1 VGTQVVTALLRGR
14 VVLLVAV
21 ALTVQEAL
29 LASLKIR
36 GAHPDLMLLLP
47 IAFGLV
53 GGSERGAAMGFVS
66 GLLADLFVGTP
77 FGLSALVY
85 TLVGFGVGMAESDRL
100 GGGWWMTPLT
110 ATLASAAGVLLY
122 AGLGAAVGEGQMLH
136 EHLVTITIV
145 VAVVNGVLA
154 APTAR
159 LARWAMDLGRPGG
172 TWYTPVRSQS
182 R

>member
-1 VGTQVVTALLRGR
+1 VTALLRGR
-14 VVLLVAV
+14 VVLIVAV
-21 ALTVQEAL
+21 VLIIQQALMDAL
-29 LASLKIR
+29 KVR

-85 TLVGFGVGMAESDRL
+85 TLVGFGVGMTGGDRL
-100 GGGWWMTPLT
+100 GGGWWVTPLT
-110 ATLASAAGVLLY
+110 ATLASAAGVVLY

-136 EHLVTITIV
+136 AHLATVTIV
-145 VAVVNGVLA
+145 VAVVNGLLA

-159 LARWAMDLGRPGG
+159 LARWAMNLGRPSGA
-172 TWYTPVRSQS
+172 WYTPVRSPS

>member
-1 VGTQVVTALLRGR
+1 VTALLRGR
-14 VVLLVAV
+14 VVLVVAV
-21 ALTVQEAL
+21 VLTIQEAL
-29 LASLKIR
+29 LAGLKVR

-85 TLVGFGVGMAESDRL
+85 TLVGFGVGMTEGDSL
-100 GGGWWMTPLT
+100 GGGWWVTPLT
-110 ATLASAAGVLLY
+110 ATVASAAGVLLF

-136 EHLVTITIV
+136 THLFTITIV
-145 VAVVNGVLA
+145 VAVVNGLLA

-159 LARWAMDLGRPGG
+159 LARWAMDLSRSSGA
-172 TWYTPVRSQS
+172 WYTPVRSQS

>member
-1 VGTQVVTALLRGR
+1 VTALLRGR
-14 VVLLVAV
+14 VVLVVAIV
-21 ALTVQEAL
+21 LIIQQAL
-29 LASLKIR
+29 LAGLKIR

-85 TLVGFGVGMAESDRL
+85 TLVGFGVGMSEGDSL
-100 GGGWWMTPLT
+100 GGGWWVTPLT
-110 ATLASAAGVLLY
+110 ATVASAAGVLLY

-136 EHLVTITIV
+136 AHLVTVTIV
-145 VAVVNGVLA
+145 VAVFNGLLA

-159 LARWAMDLGRPGG
+159 LARWAMDLSRSSGA
-172 TWYTPVRSQS
+172 WYTPVRSQS

>member
-1 VGTQVVTALLRGR
+1 VTALLRGR
-14 VVLLVAV
+14 VVLVVAV
-21 ALTVQEAL
+21 VLTIQQAL
-29 LASLKIR
+29 LAGLRVR

-85 TLVGFGVGMAESDRL
+85 TLVGFGVGMTEGDSL
-100 GGGWWMTPLT
+100 GGGWWVTPLT
-110 ATLASAAGVLLY
+110 ATVASAAGVLLY

-136 EHLVTITIV
+136 AHLVTVTIV
-145 VAVVNGVLA
+145 VAVVNGLLA

-159 LARWAMDLGRPGG
+159 LARWAMDLSRSSGA
-172 TWYTPVRSQS
+172 WYTPVRSQS

>member
-1 VGTQVVTALLRGR
+1 MSALLRGR

-21 ALTVQEAL
+21 VLTIQEAL
-29 LASLKIR
+29 LAGLKIR

-53 GGSERGAAMGFVS
+53 GGSERGAAMGFAS

-85 TLVGFGVGMAESDRL
+85 TLVGFGVGMSEGDSL
-100 GGGWWMTPLT
+100 GGGWWVTPLT
-110 ATLASAAGVLLY
+110 ATVASAAGVLLY

-136 EHLVTITIV
+136 AHLVTVTIV
-145 VAVVNGVLA
+145 VAVVNGLLA

-159 LARWAMDLGRPGG
+159 LARWAMDLNRSSGA
-172 TWYTPVRSQS
+172 WYTPVRSQS

>member
-1 VGTQVVTALLRGR
+1 VTALLRGR
-14 VVLLVAV
+14 VVLVV
-21 ALTVQEAL
+21 VVVLTIQQAL
-29 LASLKIR
+29 LAGLRVR

-85 TLVGFGVGMAESDRL
+85 TLVGFGVGMTEGDSL
-100 GGGWWMTPLT
+100 GGGWWVTPLT
-110 ATLASAAGVLLY
+110 ATVASAAGVLLY

-136 EHLVTITIV
+136 AHLVTITIV
-145 VAVVNGVLA
+145 VAVVNGLLA

-159 LARWAMDLGRPGG
+159 LARWAMDLSRSSGA
-172 TWYTPVRSQS
+172 WYTPVRSQS

>member
-1 VGTQVVTALLRGR
+1 MTALLRGR
-14 VVLLVAV
+14 VILLVAV
-21 ALTVQEAL
+21 VLTIQEAL
-29 LASLKIR
+29 LAGLKIR
-36 GAHPDLMLLLP
+36 GAHPDLLLLLP

-53 GGSERGAAMGFVS
+53 GGSERGAAMGFVT

-85 TLVGFGVGMAESDRL
+85 TLVGFGVGMTESDRV
-100 GGGWWMTPLT
+100 GGGWWITPLI
-110 ATLASAAGVLLY
+110 ATSASAAGVLLF

-136 EHLVTITIV
+136 EHLVTVTIV
-145 VAVVNGVLA
+145 VAVVNGLLA

-159 LARWAMDLGRPGG
+159 LARWAMDLGRPAGS
-172 TWYTPVRSQS
+172 WYTPVRSES

>member
-1 VGTQVVTALLRGR
+1 VVA
-14 VVLLVAV
+14 VVLIIQQ
-21 ALTVQEAL
+21 ALMAG
-29 LASLKIR
+29 LKVR

-53 GGSERGAAMGFVS
+53 GGSERGAVMGFVS

-85 TLVGFGVGMAESDRL
+85 TLVGFGVGMTEGDRL
-100 GGGWWMTPLT
+100 GGGWWVTPLT
-110 ATLASAAGVLLY
+110 ATLASAAGVGLY

-136 EHLVTITIV
+136 EHLVTVAVV
-145 VAVVNGVLA
+145 VAVVNGLLA
-154 APTAR
+154 APTAGV
-159 LARWAMDLGRPGG
+159 ARWAMDLGRSSSD
-172 TWYTPVRSQS
+172 WYTPLRTQS